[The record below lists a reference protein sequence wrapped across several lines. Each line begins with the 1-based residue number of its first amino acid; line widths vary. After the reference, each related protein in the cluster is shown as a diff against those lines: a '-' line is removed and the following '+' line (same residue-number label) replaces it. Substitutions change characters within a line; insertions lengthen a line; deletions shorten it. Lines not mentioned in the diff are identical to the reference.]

1 MSHKVGDHSTLSFLG
16 SDHREQ
22 IALAL
27 LYTVGKES
35 NFHILRFIVGVCFSI
50 QQQNLMYMHMQVY
63 DARIISGKS
72 LYLLL
77 EKMQGSK

>member
-35 NFHILRFIVGVCFSI
+35 NFHILRFIIGVCFSI
-50 QQQNLMYMHMQVY
+50 QQHMTTKFNVHAY
-63 DARIISGKS
+63 ASV
-72 LYLLL
+72 
-77 EKMQGSK
+77 